1 MEQRAGKWIHYPV
14 FLLLGIVTCL
24 SAKSQDTATVIV
36 RHIELS
42 GNKKTHAYIILR
54 ELPFQEGDRIP
65 AAAVPQYLEKAHD
78 QLMNTF
84 LFIDVAPG
92 IKNWKDGGLDVVIA
106 LKERWY
112 IFPIPYL
119 KIIDRNFNQWW
130 VEENHSLQRVDYGV
144 HFSWYNITG
153 RNDKIHLYA
162 ENGYNRLLN
171 LGYESPY
178 LDKKLRQ
185 FITVGSLYS
194 NTKQVNFATDSN
206 KQVFYP
212 DTTHL
217 TDNFIHRTVQG
228 NIAYIYRIG
237 VRQKH
242 TIRFSYTDE
251 YVSAI
256 INQFTGEFGYS
267 TYFKNGRTHIHYPE
281 LSYNYQYQNVDNIPY
296 PLHGMAGSVLID
308 DKGLGSRDINYW
320 NITVKAGYY
329 RPLAPR
335 TYLSLEGEMIATG
348 PTHQPYSNA
357 HLMGFGDMYLQGLE
371 YYIVDGNFGA
381 LGKAT
386 VRREILDHN
395 FPTIFKKSS
404 AYNYLPIRMFLKAYA
419 NVGYVGL
426 SGPQYG
432 SFLNNRLLYSA
443 GFGLDIVTFYDLQ
456 LKLEFS
462 FNQLGKN
469 GLFLHNY
476 KGF

>member
-1 MEQRAGKWIHYPV
+1 MAA
-14 FLLLGIVTCL
+14 L
-24 SAKSQDTATVIV
+24 QD
-36 RHIELS
+36 
-42 GNKKTHAYIILR
+42 YLR
-54 ELPFQEGDRIP
+54 
-65 AAAVPQYLEKAHD
+65 KAHD

-84 LFIDVAPG
+84 LFIDVIPG
-92 IKNWKDGGLDVVIA
+92 IMNWRNGALDVVLE

-130 VEENHSLQRVDYGV
+130 VEEDHSLERVDYGV

-185 FITVGSLYS
+185 FISIGGIY
-194 NTKQVNFATDSN
+194 NNAKQVNFATDSN

-217 TDNFIHRTVQG
+217 SDNFIHRTVQG
-228 NIAYIYRIG
+228 SIAYIYRIG
-237 VRQKH
+237 VTQRH

-251 YVSAI
+251 TIAPLV
-256 INQFTGEFGYS
+256 NVLTQQFGYAP
-267 TYFKNGRTHIHYPE
+267 YFKNGRTHVEYPE
-281 LSYNYQYQNVDNIPY
+281 LSYYYQYQNVDNIPY
-296 PLHGMAGSVLID
+296 PLHGEAGSLLID
-308 DKGLGSRDINYW
+308 DKGLGTRDMNYW
-320 NITVKAGYY
+320 NITLKGGYY
-329 RPLAPR
+329 RPLPFPR
-335 TYLSLEGEMIATG
+335 MFFSLEGEVVANG
-348 PTHQPYSNA
+348 PSPQPYTNA
-357 HLMGFGDMYLQGLE
+357 HLMGFGDMYMQGLE
-371 YYIVDGNFGA
+371 YYIVDGHFGA

-386 VRREILDHN
+386 LRREILDHR
-395 FPTIFKKSS
+395 FPTLFKNSS
-404 AYNYLPIRMFLKAYA
+404 GYGELPIRAFLKVYA

-426 SGPQYG
+426 NGPQYG
-432 SFLNNRLLYSA
+432 SILNNRLLYSE
-443 GFGLDIVTFYDLQ
+443 GIGLDIVTIYDLQ

-462 FNQLGKN
+462 FNQLGQN